1 MRWQDAA
8 VPTTTPRPST
18 PAQAWAAMQDGNTR
32 FVSGEVQH
40 PDQDAARR
48 AELAADQKP
57 FALVFGC
64 GDSRVAAEII
74 FDRGLGDLFVV
85 RTAGHVVDTS
95 VMGSV
100 EFAISRLAVPLVV
113 VLGHDRCG
121 AVQATIDAL
130 DSGEMPGGYLR
141 DLVERVTPSVVSARS
156 RGTDDLDAI
165 EAEHVRQTGRL
176 LHDRSTLV
184 SDAVRQGRLAI
195 VGTVYDL
202 ADGRVNPVD
211 VIGDLESPSI

>member
-1 MRWQDAA
+1 
-8 VPTTTPRPST
+8 VPTTDARPTT
-18 PAQAWAAMQDGNTR
+18 PAEAWEAMQAGNAR
-32 FVSGEVQH
+32 FVRGEVLH

-48 AELAADQKP
+48 AELAADQRP
-57 FALVFGC
+57 FALLFGC

-100 EFAISRLAVPLVV
+100 EFAVSQLSVPLIV

-121 AVQATIDAL
+121 AVRATIDAL
-130 DSGEMPGGYLR
+130 DSGVMPGGYLR
-141 DLVERVTPSVVSARS
+141 DLVERVTPSVVSARA
-156 RGTDDLDAI
+156 RGTDDLDEI

-184 SDAVRQGRLAI
+184 SEKVRRGELAI

-202 ADGRVNPVD
+202 ADGRVNPTE
-211 VIGDLESPSI
+211 VIGEIDSPSI

>member
-1 MRWQDAA
+1 VLSPEVR
-8 VPTTTPRPST
+8 PTT
-18 PAQAWAAMQDGNTR
+18 PAEAWRAMKDGNAR
-32 FVSGEVQH
+32 FVRGDVQH
-40 PDQDAARR
+40 PAQDAARR
-48 AELAADQKP
+48 TELASDQKP
-57 FALVFGC
+57 FALLFGC

-95 VMGSV
+95 VLGSV
-100 EFAISRLAVPLVV
+100 EFALGRLAVPLVV

-121 AVQATIDAL
+121 AVQATIEAL
-130 DSGEMPGGYLR
+130 DSGVMPRGYLR

-156 RGTDDLDAI
+156 RGEEDLDAI
-165 EAEHVRQTGRL
+165 EAEHVRQTGHL

-184 SDAVRQGRLAI
+184 SEAVRQGKLAI

-202 ADGRVNPVD
+202 ADGQVNPID
-211 VIGDLESPSI
+211 VIGDIESPSI